1 MELLATTSVSADN
14 DEHYGVIAEH
24 TLRIPRSDIVATA
37 ALGLVLPVI
46 TRLEDANTG
55 PDNAFFAF
63 VSGYRRGDT
72 GAYVYLSGMPITE
85 QQQVQLTDVVA
96 VTFALYIIR
105 GMGVAVGTVFGTP
118 RAVYGSPTVT
128 LDAAHTVVDGVSG
141 KVRHTSLVST
151 VDGAEPGNDDPAE
164 EAMRS
169 ARFWLP
175 ESEDL
180 QLVRH
185 DSPPSPS
192 TRLRVWPD

>member
-1 MELLATTSVSADN
+1 MELLATASVSAEN

-37 ALGLVLPVI
+37 TLGLVL
-46 TRLEDANTG
+46 AA
-55 PDNAFFAF
+55 PDNTFFAF
-63 VSGYRRGDT
+63 VSGYRRGDNRE
-72 GAYVYLSGMPITE
+72 YVYLSGMPLTE

-96 VTFALYIIR
+96 VTFALYIVR
-105 GMGVAVGTVFGTP
+105 GMAVAVGTVFGTP
-118 RAVYGSPTVT
+118 RAVYGSPKVT
-128 LDAAHTVVDGVSG
+128 LDGVHTVLDGLTG

-151 VDGAEPGNDDPAE
+151 VEGAEPDDDDPAGV
-164 EAMRS
+164 AMRA

-175 ESEDL
+175 DSENL

-192 TRLRVWPD
+192 SPLRIWPPESPR